1 MNPQDD
7 PLSRALAWA
16 ESGTA
21 PALATV
27 VKTWGSSPR
36 QPGSTMAIAPDGAF
50 EGSVSGGCIEG
61 AVIAEA
67 MDALEAGRPRVAE
80 FGATDEMAWQVGL
93 ACGGQ
98 VRVLIAPAPDA
109 KSLRRLVRAKPA
121 ALVTEVASGRFA
133 VVERDA
139 AAGPLALDAAQLAKV
154 RRLIAADRSAYV
166 DEGET
171 IFAAVANP
179 PLRLIVVGAVHIAQ
193 SLVPI
198 AREAGFGVAVVD
210 PRGAFA
216 TETRFPGVAKSHAW
230 PDEAL
235 EEIGLDSRTAVV
247 VLSHDPKIDDPAL
260 IAALRSE
267 AFYVGA
273 LGSKKNHERRLG
285 RLAEAG
291 VDKAQLARIHGPVG
305 LDLGGKSPAEIAL
318 AIVAQTVQVKNRGP
332 A

>member
-1 MNPQDD
+1 MTQQDD
-7 PLSRALAWA
+7 PLVRALAWA
-16 ESGTA
+16 ESGRA

-36 QPGSTMAIAPDGAF
+36 QPGSAMAVAPDGAF
-50 EGSVSGGCIEG
+50 AGSVSGGCIEG
-61 AVIAEA
+61 AVIEDA
-67 MDALEAGRPRVAE
+67 MDALKAGRPRIAE

-109 KSLRRLVRAKPA
+109 TSLKRLIDAKPA
-121 ALVTEVASGRFA
+121 ALVTEVASGKHA
-133 VVERDA
+133 IVERDA
-139 AAGPLALDAAQLAKV
+139 ASGSLALDAAALAKV
-154 RRLIAADRSAYV
+154 RALIAADRSGFV

-171 IFAAVANP
+171 LFAGVFNP

-198 AREAGFGVAVVD
+198 AREAGFGVVVVD

-216 TETRFPGVAKSHAW
+216 TEARFPGVAKSAAW

-235 EEIGLDSRTAVV
+235 AEIGIDTRTAVV

-260 IAALRSE
+260 RAALESE
-267 AFYVGA
+267 AFYIGA
-273 LGSKKNHERRLG
+273 LGSRKNHEKRLA
-285 RLAEAG
+285 RLAESGFDA
-291 VDKAQLARIHGPVG
+291 VQLGRIHGPVG

-318 AIVAQTVQVKNRGP
+318 AIVAQMVQVKNRGG